1 MNGRNNGN
9 MKLDDFL
16 KFEKEHDL
24 LKYKFSNSG
33 YCMWPYIRHQVVSY
47 LVFGNNSSLRPGD
60 TILSKEESKYKIIIS
75 LVVEY
80 AKSLVPCKKHG
91 TIKNSKALFIVG
103 DISDIKSEDGWYNRT
118 LDCFA
123 ECFPNDSQMLIL
135 STNTLRTPRRF
146 KNYFIDVRLYTN
158 IKIIERFNHINSKDI
173 SQVDSLLSEVENQ
186 FPCISS
192 YLEDRIKKMLMRKC
206 RSIDYEIKH
215 FSKLVDRIKPKVAVI
230 EDGCYG
236 YDKAVYIKIL
246 KNKGIKVFEAQHGL
260 IGLNHPAYNF
270 IFDRKSEYVDYLPDV
285 FMSYGKYWESVSRL
299 PIRAIPVGNPIFY
312 SNLVDGK
319 EKKGRILIALTDY
332 SSYWIDFVKDYLR
345 DKIEV
350 DIVIKAHPLSTNLLD
365 DFREF
370 EDVEGIELCAR
381 GNIYD
386 FISEAEFIMSD
397 MSTVIF
403 EAYCKKKKVFVYD
416 CEQSNDFIPKEIGFR
431 IKSYSDFKGIVDI
444 LDNSNYLFA
453 DNVDYY
459 FNSNWRDNYTK
470 IFTSDDSV

>member
-1 MNGRNNGN
+1 MT
-9 MKLDDFL
+9 LDDFL
-16 KFEKEHDL
+16 EFEKEHDL
-24 LKYKFSNSG
+24 LKYKFSKSG
-33 YCMWPYIRHQVVSY
+33 YCMWPYIRHQIVSY
-47 LVFGNNSSLRPGD
+47 LLYGNNSSIKFED
-60 TILSKEESKYKIIIS
+60 TTLPEEKQKIKKIMS
-75 LVVEY
+75 LVVDY
-80 AKSLVPCKKHG
+80 ARTLALSKKQG
-91 TIKNSKALFIVG
+91 TIKTKKALFLSC
-103 DISDIKSEDGWYNRT
+103 DSSDINSEYGWYNRT
-118 LDCFA
+118 LDFFA

-135 STNTLRTPRRF
+135 STNTLCTPRRF
-146 KNYFIDVRLYTN
+146 KNYFIDVRLHTN

-186 FPCISS
+186 FPCIGS
-192 YLEDRIKKMLMRKC
+192 YLEDRIKKLLMRKC
-206 RSIDYEIKH
+206 RSIDYEIKYL
-215 FSKLVDRIKPKVAVI
+215 SKLVDRIKPKVAVI

-299 PIRAIPVGNPIFY
+299 PIRVIPIGAPNFY
-312 SNLVDGK
+312 SNSVEDK

-332 SSYWIDFVKDYLR
+332 SSYWIRFVKDYLK
-345 DKIEV
+345 DKKAA
-350 DIVIKAHPLSTNLLD
+350 DIVIKAHPLSTYLLD
-365 DFREF
+365 DFCEF
-370 EDVEGIELCAR
+370 KDVNGIELCAQ

-386 FISEAEFIMSD
+386 FISEAEFILSD

-416 CEQSNDFIPKEIGFR
+416 CEQSNEFIPKEIGFR
-431 IKSYSDFKGIVDI
+431 IKSYKEFKDIVNK
-444 LDNSNYLFA
+444 LENNSYSFD

-459 FNSNWRDNYTK
+459 FDSNWRENYFR
-470 IFTSDDSV
+470 IFNRDDLD

>member
-1 MNGRNNGN
+1 MT
-9 MKLDDFL
+9 LDVFL
-16 KFEKEHDL
+16 EFEKEHDL
-24 LKYKFSNSG
+24 LKYKFSKSG
-33 YCMWPYIRHQVVSY
+33 YCMWPFIRHQIVSY
-47 LVFGNNSSLRPGD
+47 LLYGNNSSIKFEDNTLPEG
-60 TILSKEESKYKIIIS
+60 KQKIKKIMS
-75 LVVEY
+75 LVVDY
-80 AKSLVPCKKHG
+80 ARTLALSKRQG
-91 TIKNSKALFIVG
+91 TIKTKKALFLSR
-103 DISDIKSEDGWYNRT
+103 DSSDINSEYGWYNRT
-118 LDCFA
+118 LDFFA

-135 STNTLRTPRRF
+135 STNTLCTPRRF
-146 KNYFIDVRLYTN
+146 KNYFIDVRLHTN

-173 SQVDSLLSEVENQ
+173 SQVDLLLSEVENQ
-186 FPCISS
+186 FPCIDD
-192 YLEDRIKKMLMRKC
+192 YLENRIKKLLLRKC
-206 RSIDYEIKH
+206 RSIDYEIKYL
-215 FSKLVDRIKPKVAVI
+215 SKLVDRIKPKVAVI

-299 PIRAIPVGNPIFY
+299 PIRVIPIGAPNFY
-312 SNLVDGK
+312 SNSVEDK

-365 DFREF
+365 DFGEF
-370 EDVEGIELCAR
+370 EDVEGIELCAH

-431 IKSYSDFKGIVDI
+431 IKSYREFKDIVNK
-444 LDNSNYLFA
+444 LENNSYSFD

-459 FNSNWRDNYTK
+459 FDSNWRENY
-470 IFTSDDSV
+470 FRLFNRDDLD